1 MPHPAEPDGS
11 RRVAPEPGDDPTGE
25 RARSAASGGPV
36 TDPVRAGRRTAG
48 TPTSGGPRRLVRV
61 PRVVLAVAGVV
72 VLVWLT
78 VPLELDGVVHWR
90 RDAWLVVG
98 AGALVTGIPGGLVE
112 GALARWAHRAAV
124 VVWLAVFG
132 FFALWAPVL
141 VSSRWVEGDGARLP
155 TSGLGVAVLGWLL
168 ALGVEYG
175 VARGVLA
182 LTARA
187 SGTRATA
194 ARGAA

>member
-1 MPHPAEPDGS
+1 M
-11 RRVAPEPGDDPTGE
+11 E
-25 RARSAASGGPV
+25 RASRPE
-36 TDPVRAGRRTAG
+36 TTTRDPARE
-48 TPTSGGPRRLVRV
+48 RLVRV
-61 PRVVLAVAGVV
+61 PRLVVAVLGVV

-90 RDAWLVVG
+90 REAWLVVG
-98 AGALVTGIPGGLVE
+98 AGALVTGVPGGLVE

-168 ALGVEYG
+168 ALAVEYV
-175 VARGVLA
+175 VARAVVGLGA
-182 LTARA
+182 RGRSSRTAV
-187 SGTRATA
+187 S
-194 ARGAA
+194 RGAA